1 MPRPLIGITSYL
13 EAARWGDWVR
23 EAVLSPAAYTRAVER
38 AGGVPVLL
46 PPLTPAVAAE
56 HARHL
61 SGVLLTGGGEID
73 PTLYGAARDKR
84 LGEPQHRRDRF
95 ELALARAAVQA
106 GLPLLGV
113 ARGMHVLN
121 VAQGGSL
128 IPWLPDAVDNH
139 ELHTGGGHVV
149 QVSASSRLGEAVGD
163 RVETTAPHRQAIR
176 RIGAGL
182 TPVAWADDQIV
193 EGVELRDHPF
203 GVGVQWHPERD
214 DGDRLVAALVE
225 AATRFGTGTRPG
237 AGTGGGA
244 ETGTGARPGARDL
257 PDAAATRPEEA
268 RR

>member
-23 EAVLSPAAYTRAVER
+23 EAVLSPPAYARAVER

-46 PPLTPAVAAE
+46 PSLGPAVAAE

-61 SGVLLTGGGEID
+61 SGVILAGGGELD
-73 PTLYGAARDKR
+73 PTLYGAARDER
-84 LGEPQHRRDRF
+84 LGEPQPHRDRF

-128 IPWLPDAVDNH
+128 IPWLPDAVDSH

-149 QVSASSRLGEAVGD
+149 QVSVSSRLGEAVGD
-163 RVETTAPHRQAIR
+163 RVEATAPHRQAIR
-176 RIGAGL
+176 RLGAGL

-203 GVGVQWHPERD
+203 GVGVQWHPERGD
-214 DGDRLVAALVE
+214 DRLVAALVE
-225 AATRFGTGTRPG
+225 AAARSGPRS
-237 AGTGGGA
+237 
-244 ETGTGARPGARDL
+244 EARPGTRDL
-257 PDAAATRPEEA
+257 PGSAALPQEA